1 MGDMVVEVPDGRRRK
16 MEVAVVEEEDD
27 VPPCMLA
34 LEVVVAAAAAEVA
47 GIHPQTQMS
56 MMMRMLPHRLQ
67 YHPIFD

>member
-16 MEVAVVEEEDD
+16 MEVAVVDEEDD

-34 LEVVVAAAAAEVA
+34 LEMVVAAAAEVA
-47 GIHPQTQMS
+47 GIHPQTQMMS